1 MDALWTELGPRLWP
15 AFWLTIQLTIYSAI
29 GSMILGTILT
39 AMRVSPVGILRN
51 IATFYINTLRNTPL
65 TLIVIFCSFGLYQNL
80 GLVLADRGSPTF
92 LVDQNFRLAVLGFV
106 LYTSAFVAES
116 LRSGINTVHF
126 GQAEAARSL
135 GLTFGQSFSNI
146 VFPQA
151 VRAAIVP
158 LGNTLIALTKNT
170 TIAAAIGVA
179 ETALVMKNVAEF
191 DPGLLWTAFGLIAT
205 GFVLLTVPMGL
216 LTSHFAHKLAVRR

>member
-1 MDALWTELGPRLWP
+1 MSSMWSQLGPELWP
-15 AFWLTIQLTIYSAI
+15 AFWLTIKLTLWSAL

-39 AMRVSPVGILRN
+39 AMRVSPVGILRFL
-51 IATFYINTLRNTPL
+51 ATTYITIVRNTPL
-65 TLIVIFCSFGLYQNL
+65 TLVVLFCSFGLYQTL
-80 GLVLADRGSPTF
+80 GVTLASRESATF
-92 LVDQNFRLAVLGFV
+92 LIDNNVRLAMVGFI

-116 LRSGINTVHF
+116 LRSGINTVDF

-135 GLTFGQSFSNI
+135 GLSFSQTFSTI

-170 TIAAAIGVA
+170 TIASVIGVA
-179 ETALVMKNVAEF
+179 EASLLMKSTIEF
-191 DPGLLWTAFGLIAT
+191 HASQLFVIFLIFAA
-205 GFVLLTVPMGL
+205 GFIILTLPMGL
-216 LTSHFAHKLAVRR
+216 GLGKLSEKLAVRK